1 MVYIVLYHKKT
12 FLEKNVKNIISELK
26 KYNLLGRSG
35 SCFPVA
41 LKWESVKNIRA
52 KEKYIVCNASEGE
65 PGVFKDGFILKN
77 YPDEVVEGIKIALKT
92 VKNSSAFIY
101 LKKDYY
107 ERFKKR
113 LQKSAKGFP
122 IKIVKK
128 KSVRYIA
135 GEESSVCEAIEGKIP
150 EPRIKP
156 PFVSQVGLFSMPTL
170 VNNVETFYW
179 VAKIAKGQYKNHRFY
194 SISGDVKNKGVFELP
209 ENWTIEKI
217 LKETK
222 NFPKFDFFV
231 KVGGGACGEILL
243 PKELKKPASGAGAII
258 VFNRKK
264 TNLISLMK
272 GWAQFFNNGNC
283 DKCTPCREG
292 VYRMNEMLKKGK
304 INKELLEDIL
314 FVLEKTSFCSLGK
327 GIPETFK
334 GVINKLIK

>member
-1 MVYIVLYHKKT
+1 MT
-12 FLEKNVKNIISELK
+12 AVKNIIKEFK

-35 SCFPVA
+35 SGFPVA
-41 LKWESVKNIRA
+41 LKWESVINNKA
-52 KEKYIVCNASEGE
+52 EKKYIICNGSEGE

-77 YPDEVVEGIKIALKT
+77 YPDEVIEGIKIALET
-92 VKNSSAFIY
+92 IQNSSVFIY

-107 ERFKKR
+107 QKFKKR
-113 LQKSAKGFP
+113 LGKSIKGAP

-128 KSVRYIA
+128 ESSRYIA
-135 GEESSVCEAIEGKIP
+135 GEESSMCEAIEGKIP

-156 PFVSQVGLFSMPTL
+156 PFLSEVGLYGMPTL

-179 VAKIAKGQYKNHRFY
+179 VAKIAKGEYKKNRFY
-194 SISGDVKNKGVFELP
+194 SVSGDIKNKGVFEFP

-243 PKELKKPASGAGAII
+243 PKEIKKPVCGAGAII
-258 VFNRKK
+258 VFDRKK
-264 TNLISLMK
+264 TNIISLMK
-272 GWAQFFNNGNC
+272 EWAEFFNSGNC

-292 VYRMNEMLKKGK
+292 IYRINEMLRKGK
-304 INKELLEDIL
+304 IDKELLKDIF
-314 FVLEKTSFCSLGK
+314 FVMEKTSFCSLGK

-334 GVINKLIK
+334 DTISKLLK